1 LSEPALYAEP
11 SDNKFL
17 IEDVPVPVAKFKTK
31 KAKKTTKVATKHIC
45 KNCGLPVKLADNES
59 WEHDKEPYFFGC
71 DNANETSGIY
81 STVAE
86 PGDYPIPEK
95 VSVKKP
101 KQFGKPKKPTEIPE
115 GTQAT
120 CKHCGLVIRKAFP
133 ENISIVNVTGWQHQE
148 SEYKM
153 AYDTCWY
160 AIDGSGVSEKL
171 NKFQKPTNSNK
182 SYISVEQA
190 EPTEEW
196 LAEYVKNYVG
206 SVKPVLKP
214 LLILG
219 EPLSLPMITTF
230 KGSLNSAGVPEVVES
245 CMYCDQP
252 VRLSYSSLCPNDWTH
267 YTTDYR
273 CAVGATLDG
282 QLHVADTF
290 NTPNEFSR
298 EEDRDQRT
306 AFFEFLKN
314 TYQKKAVFLPAHD
327 GTFPIGRKFRYDKV
341 EKD

>member
-1 LSEPALYAEP
+1 MTKIPNTSTCKHCGLPIHNGSGGLTGWAHDEGGWLTCAYATNNVDNGQYNQLMSAEP
-11 SDNKFL
+11 VTYL
-17 IEDVPVPVAKFKTK
+17 EYVIESVPVPKTK
-31 KAKKTTKVATKHIC
+31 K
-45 KNCGLPVKLADNES
+45 
-59 WEHDKEPYFFGC
+59 
-71 DNANETSGIY
+71 
-81 STVAE
+81 
-86 PGDYPIPEK
+86 
-95 VSVKKP
+95 P
-101 KQFGKPKKPTEIPE
+101 KKPKKPTEIPE

-133 ENISIVNVTGWQHQE
+133 ANISIVNVTGWQHQT
-148 SEYKM
+148 SEYNT
-153 AYDTCWY
+153 AFDTCWY
-160 AIDGSGVSEKL
+160 AIDNTGVPAKL
-171 NKFQKPTNSNK
+171 NKFQEPTDSNK

-196 LAEYVKNYVG
+196 LAEYVKNYG
-206 SVKPVLKP
+206 GPLQPVLKP

-219 EPLSLPMITTF
+219 EPLSLPMITKF
-230 KGSLNSAGVPEVVES
+230 KAGINPTAVPEVVET

-282 QLHVADTF
+282 QPHVADTF
-290 NTPNEFSR
+290 NTPNEYSR
-298 EEDRDQRT
+298 ERDRDQRT